1 MNLTINNYNG
11 LNLLI
16 AEGSVEEAGLKM
28 IAEELNQIPSTAEKH
43 VILDCSGIKKL
54 IQNGTGFSGFI
65 NHLLYI
71 KSKQAS
77 ITLFGCDNQTKKLLK
92 LLKLESTFQFAPTL
106 DEAYLNLNRTFNS
119 IPATAAS

>member
-28 IAEELNQIPSTAEKH
+28 IAKELEKLPSTAEKH
-43 VILDCSGIKKL
+43 VILDCSGIKRL

-71 KSKQAS
+71 KSKQAC
-77 ITLFGCDNQTKKLLK
+77 ITLFGCDNQTQKLLK
-92 LLKLESTFQFAPTL
+92 LLKLESSFQFAPSL
-106 DEAYLNLNRTFNS
+106 DEAYLKLNRIFS